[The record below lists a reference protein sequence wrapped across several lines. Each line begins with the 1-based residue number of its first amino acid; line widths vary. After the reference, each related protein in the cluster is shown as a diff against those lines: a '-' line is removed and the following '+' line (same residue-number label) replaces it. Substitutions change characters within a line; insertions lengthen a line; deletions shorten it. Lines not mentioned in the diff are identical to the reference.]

1 MLNFAQFQDWQSFIY
16 LGMGMLIK
24 FGTDYTEWIQELKIR
39 YRNSQIKAAVKVN
52 SELLL
57 FYWQL
62 GRDIV
67 ARNAEN
73 KYGTG
78 FYKRLS
84 QDLKRE
90 IPDSD
95 GFSRQNLQY
104 MKKMYL
110 LYPQLDAKCPQSV
123 GNSQNDS
130 CPQDVGDLI
139 FSVPWG
145 HHRLIVDKFFEK
157 GEKEAALFYIRQI
170 VEGGWSRN
178 VLKTFIDSS
187 LHLRQGKAITSFA
200 RLMPASDSD
209 LAQQLTKDP
218 YIFDFTRMAEPY
230 REYELKKAFMKNISR
245 FLLEL
250 GSGFAYIGEE
260 YRLKVGHTEQIID
273 LLFYNTRLHAY
284 CVIEVKT
291 GSFDSRDI
299 GQLGTYMTAVNH
311 IIKSNED
318 NPTIGLLICK
328 DKDNVLAQY
337 ALESSSQPIGI
348 AEFQLTKFVPDEYK
362 SSLPSIEELEAELK

>member
-1 MLNFAQFQDWQSFIY
+1 MLNFAQFQNWQSFIY

-130 CPQDVGDLI
+130 
-139 FSVPWG
+139 
-145 HHRLIVDKFFEK
+145 
-157 GEKEAALFYIRQI
+157 
-170 VEGGWSRN
+170 
-178 VLKTFIDSS
+178 
-187 LHLRQGKAITSFA
+187 
-200 RLMPASDSD
+200 
-209 LAQQLTKDP
+209 
-218 YIFDFTRMAEPY
+218 
-230 REYELKKAFMKNISR
+230 
-245 FLLEL
+245 
-250 GSGFAYIGEE
+250 
-260 YRLKVGHTEQIID
+260 
-273 LLFYNTRLHAY
+273 
-284 CVIEVKT
+284 
-291 GSFDSRDI
+291 
-299 GQLGTYMTAVNH
+299 
-311 IIKSNED
+311 
-318 NPTIGLLICK
+318 
-328 DKDNVLAQY
+328 
-337 ALESSSQPIGI
+337 
-348 AEFQLTKFVPDEYK
+348 
-362 SSLPSIEELEAELK
+362 